1 MSVTLLVA
9 NITAHAVQ
17 TTIIIGS
24 ALVMLSLVRITAPG
38 VRYLLLRGLLAL
50 CLLLPLIVPR
60 VALITVDEVPAA
72 RLDGSRPGFS
82 LPWQDRGT
90 NGASDAM
97 QVRPL
102 PERRRSRRGLAG
114 SCGRSL
120 PVPAY
125 V

>member
-24 ALVMLSLVRITAPG
+24 ALVMLSLVRLTAPG

-60 VALITVDEVPAA
+60 VALVTVDEVSAA
-72 RLDGSRPGFS
+72 GLDGSRPGLS
-82 LPWQDRGT
+82 LPWQNRET
-90 NGASDAM
+90 N
-97 QVRPL
+97 
-102 PERRRSRRGLAG
+102 GLAG